1 MPYVDAQGRIIPTVR
16 TAVEKNCVTHAMP
29 IDRISLTTLRLFV
42 AVVEEGSLSKAAERE
57 SIATSAASRRLN
69 DLESGLD
76 VALFTRNSRG
86 MQLTLA
92 GESLLQHARRML
104 LAASALSSEL
114 LEYRRGIRGHIRMLA
129 NLSAIVA
136 YLPEAL
142 EAFFLVNPDLRIEL
156 EERPTAGVVRGVQEG
171 WAEIGVCSA
180 DGDLGDLATL
190 TFRRD
195 RLVMLMRP
203 DHPLAEGGPVAFADT
218 LAYDQIGLHA
228 ESSIFTRSQMAARD
242 AGRPLRRRIHVPGF
256 DAICRTVQAGLGIG
270 LAPLPVFELLG
281 RPMNLHYQ
289 SLTDAWAERE
299 LKLVWRGDRPL
310 STAAQKLL
318 EHLRLKV

>member
-1 MPYVDAQGRIIPTVR
+1 MPLTPPRR
-16 TAVEKNCVTHAMP
+16 TAPISQPMS

-42 AVVEEGSLSKAAERE
+42 AVAEEGSLTRAADRE
-57 SIATSAASRRLN
+57 AIATSAASRRLN

-136 YLPEAL
+136 YLPEEL
-142 EAFFLVNPDLRIEL
+142 EQFFLTHPDLRIEL
-156 EERPTAGVVRGVQEG
+156 EERPTGGVVRGIQEG
-171 WAEIGVCSA
+171 WAEIGVCSG
-180 DGDLGDLATL
+180 DGELGELTAV

-203 DHPLAEGGPVAFADT
+203 DHPLAGSGPLAFADT
-218 LAYDQIGLHA
+218 LPFDQIALHA

-270 LAPLPVFELLG
+270 VVPEPVFALFG
-281 RPMNLHYQ
+281 RAMQLHVEA
-289 SLTDAWAERE
+289 LTDAWAQRE

-310 STAAQKLL
+310 STAAQQLVD
-318 EHLRLKV
+318 HLRLKA

>member
-1 MPYVDAQGRIIPTVR
+1 MSQP
-16 TAVEKNCVTHAMP
+16 MP
-29 IDRISLTTLRLFV
+29 IDRLSMTTLRLFV

-69 DLESGLD
+69 ELESGLD

-136 YLPEAL
+136 YLPEEL
-142 EAFFLVNPDLRIEL
+142 ERFFLIHPDLRIEL
-156 EERPTAGVVRGVQEG
+156 EERPTSGVVRGIKEG
-171 WAEIGVCSA
+171 WAEVGVCS
-180 DGDLGDLATL
+180 GDSDLEGLATRS
-190 TFRRD
+190 FRRD
-195 RLVMLMRP
+195 RLVMLMRA
-203 DHPLAEGGPVAFADT
+203 DHPLSGTGPISFADT
-218 LAYDQIGLHA
+218 LPFDQVALHA

-242 AGRPLRRRIHVPGF
+242 AGRSLRRRIHVPGF

-270 LAPLPVFELLG
+270 LVPEPIHALFGRAMQLRFEHL
-281 RPMNLHYQ
+281 M
-289 SLTDAWAERE
+289 DAWAHRQ
-299 LKLVWRGDRPL
+299 LKLVWRSDRAL
-310 STAAQKLL
+310 STAAQQLV
-318 EHLRLKV
+318 EHLQIDG

>member
-1 MPYVDAQGRIIPTVR
+1 MS
-16 TAVEKNCVTHAMP
+16 

-42 AVVEEGSLSKAAERE
+42 AVAEEGSLTRAAERE
-57 SIATSAASRRLN
+57 GIATSAASRRLN

-104 LAASALSSEL
+104 SAAATLSAEL

-142 EAFFLVNPDLRIEL
+142 EQFFIAHPDLRIEL
-156 EERPTAGVVRGVQEG
+156 EERPTAGVVRGIQEG
-171 WAEIGVCSA
+171 WAEVGVCSA
-180 DGDLGDLATL
+180 DAELGDLAQAP
-190 TFRRD
+190 FRRD
-195 RLVMLMRP
+195 RLVILMRP
-203 DHPLAEGGPVAFADT
+203 DHPLCGRGPLAFAQT
-218 LAYDQIGLHA
+218 LDHDQVALHA

-242 AGRPLRRRIHVPGF
+242 AGRSLRRRIHVPGF

-270 LAPLPVFELLG
+270 VIPEPVFDLFG
-281 RPMNLHYQ
+281 RPMQLHFEA
-289 SLTDAWAERE
+289 LTDSWAQRE

-310 STAAQKLL
+310 SSASQLL
-318 EHLRLKV
+318 IDALRPKD

>member
-1 MPYVDAQGRIIPTVR
+1 MTQPMPV
-16 TAVEKNCVTHAMP
+16 
-29 IDRISLTTLRLFV
+29 DRISLTTLRLFV

-76 VALFTRNSRG
+76 VVLFTRNSRG

-114 LEYRRGIRGHIRMLA
+114 LEFRRGIRGHIRMLA

-142 EAFFLVNPDLRIEL
+142 EAFFLEHPDLRIEL
-156 EERPTAGVVRGVQEG
+156 EERPTPGVVRGIQEG
-171 WAEIGVCSA
+171 WAEIGVCS
-180 DGDLGDLATL
+180 GDSELGDLAVL
-190 TFRRD
+190 PFRRD

-203 DHPLAEGGPVAFADT
+203 DHPLAGHGPLAFADT
-218 LAYDQIGLHA
+218 LPYDQVALHA
-228 ESSIFTRSQMAARD
+228 ESSIFTRSQIAARD
-242 AGRPLRRRIHVPGF
+242 AGRSLRRRIHVPGF

-270 LAPLPVFELLG
+270 LVPEPVFELFG
-281 RPMNLHYQ
+281 RSMKLHFEP
-289 SLTDAWAERE
+289 LTDAWAERE
-299 LKLVWRGDRPL
+299 LKLVYRNGRTL
-310 STAAQKLL
+310 STAAQQLL
-318 EHLRLKV
+318 DHLRPKD